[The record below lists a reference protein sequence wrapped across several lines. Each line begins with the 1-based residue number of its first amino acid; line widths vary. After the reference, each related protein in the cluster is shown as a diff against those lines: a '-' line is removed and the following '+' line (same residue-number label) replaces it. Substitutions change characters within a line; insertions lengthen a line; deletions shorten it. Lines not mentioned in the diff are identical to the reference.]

1 MKMAKRKILIADD
14 DPDFLKVEERFLTQ
28 AGYEVLCA
36 QDAYRALHLAINEL
50 PNLVLLDVNMPAGN
64 GPSVHQ
70 RISLIPI
77 CCSIPVIYVTG
88 QRSQAVIN
96 MAREM
101 NAFAVLYKPF
111 DFEDMLKN
119 VRGALGEGGF
129 SGSGPH
135 FSADVSWAVASEP
148 PKLHAT
154 SNSMIAA
161 GEEQ

>member
-1 MKMAKRKILIADD
+1 MTKRKILIADD
-14 DPDFLKVEERFLTQ
+14 DPGFLKIEVRFLTQ

-36 QDAYRALHLAINEL
+36 QDAYRALHLAINEM

-77 CCSIPVIYVTG
+77 CCNIPVIYVTG

-111 DFEDMLKN
+111 DFEDMIKN
-119 VRGALGEGGF
+119 VRAALGEGNPPSAGPQF
-129 SGSGPH
+129 SS
-135 FSADVSWAVASEP
+135 DVSWAVTPESP
-148 PKLHAT
+148 TFHAV
-154 SNSMIAA
+154 SNSMIAT